1 MQTKRWIVLGGLL
14 TTLLIQSCASSPAG
28 NYCDTARDIPLTV
41 SDKTTAQT
49 MSRPAREG
57 LVYARGT
64 YRKKCL

>member
-1 MQTKRWIVLGGLL
+1 MQTKRWIGLGSLMILSL
-14 TTLLIQSCASSPAG
+14 TAACATPDG
-28 NYCDTARDIPLTV
+28 NYCDVAKDIPLTA
-41 SDKTTAQT
+41 SDKTTAQI